1 MKDPYLYPNTEIL
14 INKFN
19 IKNLSKLNSME
30 ADFTSS
36 RLKDIIQYGIEGNF
50 DLKHLLK
57 FHFTIFQDIYN
68 WAGQVRIIN
77 IEKPEPALG
86 GISIE
91 YSDVTNIESD
101 IIFILSKVES
111 IKWNKLNMD
120 EKSNLF
126 SRLMADLWKV
136 HPFREGNTR
145 TIITFCCHYAENQGF
160 PLDTDLLKD
169 NSDYV
174 RNALVAASAVF
185 HDLGDKSNFE
195 YLIKIIT
202 DAIEKGKNK

>member
-14 INKFN
+14 INKFD
-19 IKNLSKLNSME
+19 IKDITELNSLE

-36 RLKDIIQYGIEGNF
+36 RLKDIIQNGIKGDFNLE
-50 DLKHLLK
+50 HLLK
-57 FHFTIFQDIYN
+57 FHYTIFQDIHD
-68 WAGQVRIIN
+68 WAGKTRIID

-91 YSDVTNIESD
+91 YSKFENIKSD
-101 IIFILSKVES
+101 IASVLSKMKS
-111 IKWNKLNMD
+111 IKWNELNND
-120 EKSNLF
+120 EKASIF
-126 SRLMADLWKV
+126 SKYMSDLWKV

-145 TIITFCCHYAENQGF
+145 TIITFCCCYAEKESF

-174 RNALVAASAVF
+174 RNALVAATAVF
-185 HDLGDKSNFE
+185 HDLGNRSNIE
-195 YLIKIIT
+195 YLIRIIK
-202 DAIEKGKNK
+202 DAIGRDKNL